1 MTSTLEFSRQDNTE
15 KPLPFWE
22 RILNEQELRD
32 CAPLKKLLVACELIA
47 ALDGDV
53 ELLAA

>member
-1 MTSTLEFSRQDNTE
+1 MTSSAASSQAIDHP
-15 KPLPFWE
+15 KVIPFWE
-22 RILNEQELRD
+22 RLLSQQELQHS
-32 CAPLKKLLVACELIA
+32 AALEKLLVGCELIA

>member
-1 MTSTLEFSRQDNTE
+1 MTSSSAIAETVPNENAR
-15 KPLPFWE
+15 PFWK
-22 RILNEQELRD
+22 RILNEKELRD
-32 CAPLKKLLVACELIA
+32 CAPLEKLLVACELIA